1 MRKVALG
8 RTGLEVPPIGL
19 GGYPFSGV
27 NRARGWDPYSEE
39 GRRTAIRTINAAID
53 RGVTYVDT
61 APAYGDG
68 HSETLIGEVMATRR
82 DECVLATKVGWRR
95 MDARAVTESVQASL
109 RRLRTDH
116 VDVIQFHGGVFTEQD
131 RDHIVDGGPLEALRR
146 LREKGQVRFIGL
158 TTEEPHS
165 CLGLLQTD
173 EFDVAQIAYNL
184 IYQAAALHALP
195 EAGRRNIGVVTMR
208 SMTSGILQRLLPVIA
223 PEWEGARDSYDV
235 CLRFLLADSRVHV
248 ANVGMRW
255 PEEVEHNVA
264 LVESFQPEADLA
276 GLPRLTAAVYRAQDE
291 EAAG

>member
-1 MRKVALG
+1 MRKITLG

-39 GRRTAIRTINAAID
+39 GRRTAIRTVNAALD
-53 RGVTYVDT
+53 RGVTYIDT

-68 HSETLIGEVMATRR
+68 HSETLIGEVMAARR
-82 DECVLATKVGWRR
+82 DECVLATKVGWRG
-95 MDARAVTESVQASL
+95 MDGRAVTESVQASL

-116 VDVIQFHGGVFTEQD
+116 VDVIQFHGGVYTDDD
-131 RDHIVDGGPLEALRR
+131 RRHILEGGPLEALRR
-146 LREKGQVRFIGL
+146 LREQGQVRFIGL

-173 EFDVAQIAYNL
+173 AFDVAQLAYNV
-184 IYQAAALHALP
+184 IYQGAALHALP
-195 EAGRRNIGVVTMR
+195 EARRRDVGVVTMR
-208 SMTSGILQRLLPVIA
+208 SMTSGVLQRLLPVIA
-223 PEWEGARDSYDV
+223 PEWEGARDSYQV

-248 ANVGMRW
+248 ANIGMRW
-255 PEEVEHNVA
+255 PEEVERNVA

-276 GLPRLTAAVYRAQDE
+276 DLPRMTAAVYRALDE